1 MDPYR
6 VLSYAII
13 ILLIILILQQLGLK
27 LCSTKDHFEMP
38 NSADL
43 SKPSNFTFSWNERA
57 DKRKDMIGGSNL
69 ATNNYIDNNVFE
81 IISPG
86 NTPTFN

>member
-6 VLSYAII
+6 VLTYAVI
-13 ILLIILILQQLGLK
+13 ILLIILILQP
-27 LCSTKDHFEMP
+27 CIFPPKDKFEMP
-38 NSADL
+38 NSSNL
-43 SKPSNFTFSWNERA
+43 SKPKKFTFSWNERA